1 MSDTTDANNDQGT
14 SVLRPFVESEVDPL
28 PPVEPLRLR
37 SSESAPTMP
46 DDISPSDVFDVDDD
60 APIEGPVDDLEPDAA
75 ERAVGDAI
83 TLPRTPFFI
92 GVAVVGVVLLAL
104 FGLWQ
109 SAGDG
114 EPELVAGGAA
124 PDTSADEDD
133 TADPDV
139 ETDPSGTDDVVA
151 PPVTAADTD
160 IPPVDEPVAPAPPV
174 ADAPV
179 PALPGSALQR
189 IVVPGEAKFVS
200 AIAGSVAVVGPFGQ
214 LAKIDPTTN
223 TVVGS
228 GDVAGTATRVMRTA
242 TAIWIT
248 NYNGG
253 EIIRVDPA
261 SSTVMNRIPFPGP
274 DGLAKD
280 GGTLIVSSYD
290 QKFVGRLDPASKQIT
305 QRAAVGG
312 NPTAVIVDDEFG
324 IWAAVYDT
332 GELVQIDPGS
342 FTVTQRVAVGA
353 GPVGLALSPSG
364 LWVAN
369 HEAGTV
375 VKVDMATGEVL
386 ATVEVGAGPTEIV
399 AVGGSMWVTV
409 TDSGELVQIDG
420 RSADIVTR
428 TPVGGTGMGGG
439 PTGISAAAGTLWVAV
454 VSEQSVVRVDPD
466 AIG

>member
-1 MSDTTDANNDQGT
+1 MSDTPEASNDQGT
-14 SVLRPFVESEVDPL
+14 SVLHPFVESEVDPL
-28 PPVEPLRLR
+28 PAVEPVRLR
-37 SSESAPTMP
+37 SSDSAPTMP
-46 DDISPSDVFDVDDD
+46 DDIAPSDVFEVEGE
-60 APIEGPVDDLEPDAA
+60 APVEGPVDDLDPVTAA
-75 ERAVGDAI
+75 EGGDDSGTGTAGDDTAADDAI
-83 TLPRTPFFI
+83 TLPRKPFLI
-92 GVAVVGVVLLAL
+92 GVAVVGVLLLVLI
-104 FGLWQ
+104 GLWQ
-109 SAGDG
+109 SAG
-114 EPELVAGGAA
+114 
-124 PDTSADEDD
+124 
-133 TADPDV
+133 
-139 ETDPSGTDDVVA
+139 SGRADVVA
-151 PPVTAADTD
+151 GEPIDTDDAVPAEDVDPPVVPEDTD
-160 IPPVDEPVAPAPPV
+160 VATGDETVTPEPNL

-228 GDVAGTATRVMRTA
+228 GDVAGTATRIMRTA

-261 SSTVMNRIPFPGP
+261 SNTVLSRIPFPGP

-290 QKFVGRLDPASKQIT
+290 ERFVGRLDPASKEIT
-305 QRAAVGG
+305 QRVGVGG
-312 NPTAVIVDDEFG
+312 NPTAVIVDNEFG

-332 GELVQIDPGS
+332 GELVQIDPAT
-342 FTVTQRVAVGA
+342 FTVTRRVAVGA

-409 TDSGELVQIDG
+409 TDSGEIVQIDG
-420 RSADIVTR
+420 GSGDIVTR

-439 PTGISAAAGTLWVAV
+439 PTGISAASGTLWVAV